1 MKRFGIDR
9 FTALLAALA
18 ALAGAL
24 ILLRGSNYGAAVIID
39 SRLYLSVAG
48 NLLEGNGFAEWP
60 QGSFYRDGA
69 PIFPLALAGVG
80 LFGVEIIDAALF
92 VNAAA
97 FGLTVFAA
105 ALWLRRR
112 VASRFLVFWAVC
124 ACALCVSLTHIS
136 AFVLTEPLFIL
147 FTTLSLFGL
156 DRFLDTRQR
165 SLLLMAAIC
174 AALAWLTR
182 YIGVTLVASA
192 LLLLVLHRGVP
203 LSARI
208 RNAALYAVIA
218 GTPICLWMLRNFLH
232 TRAPLG
238 DVYPTGFSLTSS
250 LQVAGEEIL
259 SWVLGSGHSLTAALG
274 IEVSEIVSLSLNIG
288 FLLTLASG
296 AGYALIRLRRRGY
309 AQSWSIWA
317 VPVTF
322 VSVYALF
329 LMVHLPLTNVD
340 LAGASRYL
348 APLYVPTLV
357 AVTLFLNEVLRCA
370 AHTQLFATSFLPK
383 WRVGTIATASWP
395 ALALSVCLSFWL
407 LPHLHANYRNIQS
420 WMDHG
425 FGYASKPF
433 RNSSVV
439 RYVKD
444 HLIDGYVWTNSSPA
458 LSFLIGGR
466 IRLQRLPHALPRSD
480 DMRLRDMHR
489 WLGEAAWIARVEP
502 YFVWFR
508 RMQDPR
514 YDYGPAELAALP
526 GVQIV
531 AVLEDGYIFKA
542 GPQHA
547 DDAESREATASL
559 DTALK
564 GAGRSVID
572 SEFDVY
578 LDKRENTLIYV
589 REDCRDDDLETPVFL
604 HVFPMRRA
612 DLPDHRR
619 SFTFD
624 NLDFSFGERA
634 LRLDGWCIAARGL
647 PDYPVA
653 RILTGQWVP
662 GKGRVW
668 EGEVNL
674 FVSIVDVIEHTQ
686 PVIDSEFD
694 VYLNEREN
702 TLIYVR
708 EDCHDDDLEPPVFLH
723 VFPTQRTDLPD
734 HRRSFAYDNLDF
746 SFGEQ
751 ALRLDGRCIAAR
763 GLPDYP
769 VARILTGQWV
779 PGKGRI
785 WEGEVN
791 LNLSIADIIENT
803 QPVIRSHFDVYLD
816 ANWNRLIYVR
826 EDCRDDDLDAPV
838 FLHVF
843 PMRRAD
849 LPDRRRR
856 SAFDNLD
863 FSFGERALQLDGRC
877 IAARGLPDYP
887 VARILTGQ
895 GVSGKGRIWGGEVN
909 LVTLIVGIIEKTEPV
924 IRSHLDVYLD
934 ANWNRLIYV
943 REDCRDDDHEASVF
957 LHVFPVRRADLP
969 DHRRSFAF
977 DNLDFSFGEGALRL
991 GGRCIAA
998 RGLPDYLIA
1007 RIVTGQGVPGKGHI
1021 WEGEVDSVTA
1031 IVDIPATSIVG
1042 IIEKTEPVIRSDFDV
1057 YLDENENRLIYVRE
1071 DCRDDDLDAPGFLH
1085 VFPMQR
1091 ADLSDRRRGSAFDN
1105 FDFSFGERAL
1115 RLGRRCVAV
1124 RHLPDYPVA
1133 RIVTG
1138 QEVPGKGRVWE
1149 GEVNLNLSIAGIM
1162 ENTQPVIRSDF
1173 DVYLDENEN
1182 RLIYVREDCRDD
1194 DRETPV
1200 FLHVFPMRRADLP
1213 DRRSAFDN
1221 FDFSFG
1227 ERALRLDG
1235 QCIAVRHLPDYPVAR
1250 IVTGQWVPGKGR
1262 IWEGEVN
1269 LSLSIA
1275 DIMEKTQPVIRSR
1288 FDVYL
1293 DTNWNRLIYVRE
1305 DCRDDDLDAPVFL
1318 HVFPMRRADL
1328 PERRRRSTFDN
1339 LDFSFGKRALRLD
1352 GQCIA
1357 VRHLSDYPVARIRTG
1372 QWVPGKG
1379 RIWGGEVNLNL
1390 SIADIMENNQPAIRS
1405 HLDVYLDA
1413 NWNRLIYVR
1422 EDCRDDDLDA
1432 PVFLHVFPMR
1442 RADLPDHRRRSVFD
1456 NLDFSFGERALRLD
1470 GQCIAVRY
1478 LPDYPVARI
1487 QTGQGDL
1494 WTSEFSL
1501 D

>member
-24 ILLRGSNYGAAVIID
+24 ILLRGSNYGAAVLID

-112 VASRFLVFWAVC
+112 VASRFLVFWAAC

-208 RNAALYAVIA
+208 RNAALYAVIT

-232 TRAPLG
+232 TGAPLG

-259 SWVLGSGHSLTAALG
+259 SWVLGSGRSLTAALG

-348 APLYVPTLV
+348 VPLYVPTLV
-357 AVTLFLNEVLRCA
+357 AATLFLNEVLRCA
-370 AHTQLFATSFLPK
+370 AHTQPFATSFLPK

-395 ALALSVCLSFWL
+395 ALALSVGLSFWL
-407 LPHLHANYRNIQS
+407 LPHMHANYRNIQS

-466 IRLQRLPHALPRSD
+466 IRLQRLPHALPRPD

-526 GVQIV
+526 GVQIA

-589 REDCRDDDLETPVFL
+589 REDCRDDDLDAPVFL

-634 LRLDGWCIAARGL
+634 LRLDGRCIAARGL

-653 RILTGQWVP
+653 RIRTGQWVP

-674 FVSIVDVIEHTQ
+674 VASIVDVIEHTQ
-686 PVIDSEFD
+686 PIIDSEFD

-751 ALRLDGRCIAAR
+751 AFRLDGRCIAAR

-791 LNLSIADIIENT
+791 LNLSIADIMEKT

-816 ANWNRLIYVR
+816 PNWNRLIYVR
-826 EDCRDDDLDAPV
+826 KDCRDDDLDAPV

-843 PMRRAD
+843 PVRRAD
-849 LPDRRRR
+849 LPDHRRR

-863 FSFGERALQLDGRC
+863 FSFGERALRLDGRC

-887 VARILTGQ
+887 VARIVTGQ

-909 LVTLIVGIIEKTEPV
+909 LVTL
-924 IRSHLDVYLD
+924 
-934 ANWNRLIYV
+934 
-943 REDCRDDDHEASVF
+943 
-957 LHVFPVRRADLP
+957 
-969 DHRRSFAF
+969 
-977 DNLDFSFGEGALRL
+977 
-991 GGRCIAA
+991 
-998 RGLPDYLIA
+998 
-1007 RIVTGQGVPGKGHI
+1007 
-1021 WEGEVDSVTA
+1021 
-1031 IVDIPATSIVG
+1031 IVG

-1091 ADLSDRRRGSAFDN
+1091 ADLPDRRRRSAFDN
-1105 FDFSFGERAL
+1105 LDFSFGERAL
-1115 RLGRRCVAV
+1115 RLGGRCVAV

-1162 ENTQPVIRSDF
+1162 EKTEPVIRSD
-1173 DVYLDENEN
+1173 
-1182 RLIYVREDCRDD
+1182 
-1194 DRETPV
+1194 
-1200 FLHVFPMRRADLP
+1200 
-1213 DRRSAFDN
+1213 
-1221 FDFSFG
+1221 
-1227 ERALRLDG
+1227 
-1235 QCIAVRHLPDYPVAR
+1235 
-1250 IVTGQWVPGKGR
+1250 
-1262 IWEGEVN
+1262 
-1269 LSLSIA
+1269 
-1275 DIMEKTQPVIRSR
+1275 

-1293 DTNWNRLIYVRE
+1293 DTNWNRLIYVR
-1305 DCRDDDLDAPVFL
+1305 
-1318 HVFPMRRADL
+1318 
-1328 PERRRRSTFDN
+1328 
-1339 LDFSFGKRALRLD
+1339 K
-1352 GQCIA
+1352 
-1357 VRHLSDYPVARIRTG
+1357 
-1372 QWVPGKG
+1372 
-1379 RIWGGEVNLNL
+1379 
-1390 SIADIMENNQPAIRS
+1390 
-1405 HLDVYLDA
+1405 
-1413 NWNRLIYVR
+1413 
-1422 EDCRDDDLDA
+1422 DCRDDDLDA

-1442 RADLPDHRRRSVFD
+1442 RADLPDRRRRSAFDNLDFSFGERALRLDGQCIAVRYLPDYPVARIVTGQEVPGKGRVWEGEVNLNLSIADIMEKTEPVIRSHFDVYLDTNWNRLIYVRKDCRDDDLDAPVFLHVFPMRRADLPDRRRRSAFD

-1487 QTGQGDL
+1487 QTGQHIRGQGDL